1 MRKLLRPLFRYV
13 LVLLLLLAGVVLV
26 NTLTF
31 TSRQAAIDRV
41 PPSDLPDGAV
51 QRLGTAA
58 TYSTISYPDRIDT
71 LAFAGLDTFL
81 RQAFPLVD
89 SLLEYQPVG
98 EWSRLYR
105 WPGRNAQLPPVL
117 LLSHLDVVPVDESS
131 RDQWEAAPFSGDTL
145 GGYLYGRGTLDDKV
159 GVIGILEAVEWLLSE
174 GYEPQRSVYL
184 AFGHDEEVSGKQGA
198 RQIADHLR
206 QQGVQPEFVLDE
218 GMFVIENAVN
228 GLSRPLAMIGVAE
241 KGYVT
246 LTLTARV
253 AEAGH
258 SSMPPRATAVGRL
271 GKALARLEEHPFPTR
286 MDGVFGNM
294 LDYIGPE
301 MSPLYKALFAN
312 RWLTAP
318 LIARQLKQDPASA
331 ASIRTT
337 MAPTMVRGGFKEN
350 VLPTRASARVNFR
363 ILPGETVASVVE
375 QVREVVADEQVL
387 VAVSDKSRADDP
399 SPVSPANTFGFEL
412 IQRSIQEVFPD
423 AVVAPALTIAMTDSR
438 HYLDLTD
445 KVYRFLPIR
454 LDKSDLSR
462 IHGINERIEIEG
474 YRKAVRFYRRLLL
487 NSTR

>member
-1 MRKLLRPLFRYV
+1 M
-13 LVLLLLLAGVVLV
+13 
-26 NTLTF
+26 
-31 TSRQAAIDRV
+31 
-41 PPSDLPDGAV
+41 
-51 QRLGTAA
+51 
-58 TYSTISYPDRIDT
+58 
-71 LAFAGLDTFL
+71 
-81 RQAFPLVD
+81 
-89 SLLEYQPVG
+89 
-98 EWSRLYR
+98 
-105 WPGRNAQLPPVL
+105 
-117 LLSHLDVVPVDESS
+117 
-131 RDQWEAAPFSGDTL
+131 
-145 GGYLYGRGTLDDKV
+145 
-159 GVIGILEAVEWLLSE
+159 SE
-174 GYEPQRSVYL
+174 GSEPHRSGYL
-184 AFGHDEEVSGKQGA
+184 AFGHDEEVSCEQGA
-198 RQIADHLR
+198 HQIADYLR

-474 YRKAVRFYRRLLL
+474 YQKAVRFYRRLLL